1 MVTLN
6 KAFIIGRVTR
16 DPDMRYTQGGTAV
29 VNFGVA
35 LNRVYT
41 VNDEKKE
48 EVTYVDVCAWGKTAE
63 FVKKYFEKG
72 KNIFVEGRLNMREWE
87 DKNNG
92 TKRTKLEIVAD
103 NIQFV
108 GDKQSQG
115 GNGATTNP

>member
-1 MVTLN
+1 MVNLN
-6 KAFIIGRVTR
+6 KTFIIGRMTR
-16 DPDMRYTQGGTAV
+16 DPDMRQTQNGTAV
-29 VNFGVA
+29 ANFGVA

-41 VNDEKKE
+41 VNNEKKE
-48 EVTYVDVCAWGKTAE
+48 ETTFVDVCAWGKTAE
-63 FVKKYFEKG
+63 FVSKYFNKG

-108 GDKQSQG
+108 DAKGQ
-115 GNGATTNP
+115 